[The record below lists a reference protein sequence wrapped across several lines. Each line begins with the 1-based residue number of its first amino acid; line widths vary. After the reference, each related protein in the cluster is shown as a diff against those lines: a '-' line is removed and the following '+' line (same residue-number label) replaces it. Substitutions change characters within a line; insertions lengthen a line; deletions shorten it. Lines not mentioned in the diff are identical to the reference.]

1 MIDSVGNALDS
12 SEGYGGNLILWLK
25 KRQGEQAMQ
34 LTNDERARLRAFDND
49 FNKAEP
55 PAMDEEV
62 EGELEMEEKREEQEK
77 GEGVKEREE
86 GEENGKE
93 T

>member
-1 MIDSVGNALDS
+1 
-12 SEGYGGNLILWLK
+12 
-25 KRQGEQAMQ
+25 MQ